1 MHNRGFM
8 NILMIVVGLILIAIL
23 IGMFTMNSSSSDNTD
38 LQGNN
43 TNAQ

>member
-1 MHNRGFM
+1 MYNRGII
-8 NILMIVVGLILIAIL
+8 NILMIVIGLVLVAIL
-23 IGMFTMNSSSSDNTD
+23 IGMFTMNSSSNDNTD